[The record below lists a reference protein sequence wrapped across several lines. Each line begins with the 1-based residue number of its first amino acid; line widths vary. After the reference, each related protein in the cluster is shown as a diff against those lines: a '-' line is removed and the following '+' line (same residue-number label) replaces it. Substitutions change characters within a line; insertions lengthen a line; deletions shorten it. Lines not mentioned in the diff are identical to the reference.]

1 MDAKSLF
8 ELYEK
13 MPYQALPTMLGGIGL
28 SERKDLCAIQILDRI
43 LKRKIVDLQTK
54 NGDPNEIERLKERK
68 IIRSV
73 EGDYIYFLDL
83 NLISRYFTVEEII
96 RLVQCGVKCNPVGVL
111 YLDTRYT

>member
-1 MDAKSLF
+1 MKAQELF

-43 LKRKIVDLQTK
+43 LKRKIVDLQTN

-73 EGDYIYFLDL
+73 EDDYIYLLDL
-83 NLISRYFTVEEII
+83 NLVERYITVEEII
-96 RLVQCGVKCNPVGVL
+96 RLVQCDVKCNHIGVL
-111 YLDTRYT
+111 FMDTRYT